1 MIIYLYFDWLL
12 FQRSHDGKYLAI
24 SSQDGYSTLVEFEN
38 GELGSPFLLSGLPLL
53 LQLHILLH
61 PISIHSK
68 SFCFHSD
75 PEVESVSG
83 DEKKSPVQQ
92 PKAMEV
98 EETTQVVTVSADSRK
113 REGGRNDLKEAS
125 PNATS
130 SSTST
135 PKPAKRRI
143 TPVSIEPS

>member
-1 MIIYLYFDWLL
+1 MLIYLYFEWLL
-12 FQRSHDGKYLAI
+12 FQRSHDGKYLAV

-38 GELGSPFLLSGLPLL
+38 GELGSPLILSGLPLL

-61 PISIHSK
+61 LISIPS

-75 PEVESVSG
+75 PEVESVVG
-83 DEKKSPVQQ
+83 DEKKSPVQK
-92 PKAMEV
+92 PEAMEV

-113 REGGRNDLKEAS
+113 RGVERNDLKAAS
-125 PNATS
+125 ANATS

-143 TPVSIEPS
+143 TPLSIEPS